1 MSKLNF
7 VLAAFLVAGVANA
20 QVSGTVEAPVN
31 DPVTAG
37 AGAGDAGVGVGDA
50 GAGSVGPGAG
60 AGAGGIGAGLGSL
73 TIPVVVASGVVAG
86 VGAAILTNQGG
97 DTVDETPVKVLKCDG
112 TDPLVSGL
120 CVGTR
125 KETKVTVTGTGTG
138 TATRTTT
145 VSVPVTFTY
154 APK

>member
-1 MSKLNF
+1 MSKLSL

-20 QVSGTVEAPVN
+20 QV
-31 DPVTAG
+31 
-37 AGAGDAGVGVGDA
+37 AGVGPTQKPPVS
-50 GAGSVGPGAG
+50 GAGTGAG
-60 AGAGGIGAGLGSL
+60 AGAGGLGGLGLGSITFP
-73 TIPVVVASGVVAG
+73 TIIAGSIAVGVVA
-86 VGAAILTNQGG
+86 AAATNAQG
-97 DTVDETPVKVLKCDG
+97 DTIPPVPPVVLKCEG
-112 TDPLVSGL
+112 TDPLVNGL

-125 KETKVTVTGTGTG
+125 QETKVTVTGSGTG

>member
-1 MSKLNF
+1 MSKLSL

-20 QVSGTVEAPVN
+20 QVG
-31 DPVTAG
+31 
-37 AGAGDAGVGVGDA
+37 GAGDVANSGAA
-50 GAGSVGPGAG
+50 GASSGAS
-60 AGAGGIGAGLGSL
+60 AAGAGLGAIGGITTGS
-73 TIPVVVASGVVAG
+73 IVAG
-86 VGAAILTNQGG
+86 AIAAGVLT
-97 DTVDETPVKVLKCDG
+97 TVVSNNRGETSAPVPPVELKCSG
-112 TDPLVSGL
+112 SDPLVSGL

-125 KETKVTVTGTGTG
+125 QETQVTVTGSGTG